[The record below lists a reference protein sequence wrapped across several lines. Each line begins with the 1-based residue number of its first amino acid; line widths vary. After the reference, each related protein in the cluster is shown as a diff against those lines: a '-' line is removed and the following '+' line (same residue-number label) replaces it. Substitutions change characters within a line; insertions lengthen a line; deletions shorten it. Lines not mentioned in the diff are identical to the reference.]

1 LRSYVGQVVFTVLA
15 MNWLPATRPLL
26 AGLVALG
33 LGAGIARAQTPP
45 QTGTVRKTVDTFRSG
60 GKPLAVWRFEPAV
73 DGKYQAVLL
82 LPGLYSMA
90 AQQEVFEQV
99 ARRYAAKGYVV
110 LLVHY
115 LDRLGTQEADVKAAL
130 ARFKAALKER
140 GPGNPDGQS
149 IRQYQAWQTAVGD
162 AVTYARTLDRVD
174 GERVGLVGFS
184 LGAYL
189 AVAAAAEENL
199 RIAAVIDFF
208 GGLPRALRPAVKRLP
223 PTLIIHGD
231 RDRVVPVDE
240 AHALADLLAARHV
253 PDEVK
258 VYPGVG
264 HVFGDNRGGFAGAAA
279 LDAETRASAFLEKHL
294 RRATR
299 GSVAASR

>member
-1 LRSYVGQVVFTVLA
+1 MRSHLRQFVFTVRALS
-15 MNWLPATRPLL
+15 WTRATQPLL

-33 LGAGIARAQTPP
+33 LGAAAARAQTLP
-45 QTGTVRKTVDTFRSG
+45 QAGAVGKTSDTFRSG
-60 GKPLAVWRFEPAV
+60 GKPITVWRFEPAMN
-73 DGKYQAVLL
+73 GKYPAVLL

-90 AQQEVFEQV
+90 SQQEVFEKV

-115 LDRLGTQEADVKAAL
+115 LGRAGTQEADVKAAR
-130 ARFKAALKER
+130 ARFTATLKETGR
-140 GPGNPDGQS
+140 GQRDGQS
-149 IRQYQAWQTAVGD
+149 ARQFQAWKTAVRD
-162 AVTYARTLDRVD
+162 AVTYVRTLDRVD

-189 AVAAAAEENL
+189 AVAAASEKDL

-208 GGLPRALRPAVKRLP
+208 GGLPRALRPGVKRLP
-223 PTLIIHGD
+223 PTLIIHGESD
-231 RDRVVPVDE
+231 AVVPVRE
-240 AHALADLLAARHV
+240 AYALAELLAARDV
-253 PDEVK
+253 PHEVK

-264 HVFGDNRGGFAGAAA
+264 HVFGDNRGGFAWAAA
-279 LDAETRASAFLEKHL
+279 LDAEVRASAFLEKHL

-299 GSVAASR
+299 GGVVTPR